1 MGKIISI
8 VNQKGGVGKT
18 TTAINL
24 SYSLAVLEYK
34 VLLVDADPQA
44 NTTSGYNIDPNNVKV
59 GTYECL
65 IQEANAEDVIL
76 KTNNKFL
83 DILPANIDLVGAE
96 LELIQVRDRE
106 MVLTKQLQ
114 RIQDNYD
121 FILIDCS
128 PSLGLITTNA
138 LAAANSVIIP
148 VQCEYFALEG
158 LGKLLNTIKI
168 VQKSINPKLSIEG
181 LLLTMLDS
189 RLRLCNQ
196 VVEDVR
202 IHFQDL
208 VFDTIINRNTKI
220 SEAPSFGL
228 PVLEHDVSSRGS
240 HDYLE
245 LAREV
250 LQKNGKTRIEEP
262 QSITV

>member
-106 MVLTKQLQ
+106 MVLTKQL
-114 RIQDNYD
+114 RNK
-121 FILIDCS
+121 
-128 PSLGLITTNA
+128 A
-138 LAAANSVIIP
+138 
-148 VQCEYFALEG
+148 
-158 LGKLLNTIKI
+158 LLN
-168 VQKSINPKLSIEG
+168 SS
-181 LLLTMLDS
+181 
-189 RLRLCNQ
+189 
-196 VVEDVR
+196 
-202 IHFQDL
+202 
-208 VFDTIINRNTKI
+208 
-220 SEAPSFGL
+220 SF
-228 PVLEHDVSSRGS
+228 
-240 HDYLE
+240 
-245 LAREV
+245 
-250 LQKNGKTRIEEP
+250 
-262 QSITV
+262 

>member
-1 MGKIISI
+1 LQSSFGLKTFVKINIMGKIISI

-138 LAAANSVIIP
+138 LAAANSVIKESIM
-148 VQCEYFALEG
+148 LENIHLPG
-158 LGKLLNTIKI
+158 LAVFLFKILKKLCL
-168 VQKSINPKLSIEG
+168 KSN
-181 LLLTMLDS
+181 
-189 RLRLCNQ
+189 
-196 VVEDVR
+196 DVTFLAWV
-202 IHFQDL
+202 FQ
-208 VFDTIINRNTKI
+208 NA
-220 SEAPSFGL
+220 EA
-228 PVLEHDVSSRGS
+228 
-240 HDYLE
+240 
-245 LAREV
+245 
-250 LQKNGKTRIEEP
+250 
-262 QSITV
+262 